1 VTSVFPLALFRAL
14 SERPEAL
21 LLCIDL
27 ASTSKPEKVH
37 DEKRIK
43 RAAAT
48 VTSKAVAELIIDELH
63 EIEKDEEEK
72 AKKGQPAP

>member
-1 VTSVFPLALFRAL
+1 MELTAV
-14 SERPEAL
+14 
-21 LLCIDL
+21 
-27 ASTSKPEKVH
+27 SKPEKAH

-43 RAAAT
+43 KAAKT

-72 AKKGQPAP
+72 AKKKGQPAP